1 MRRNKPKAMSDN
13 INDLM
18 LTAAQ
23 TAVGRDGMPPKQKT
37 RIQITN
43 EAKILEAALDVFSKD
58 GFRGAT
64 LDQIARAAD
73 MSKPNLLYY
82 FKNKERI
89 HIALL
94 SGLLDIWLAPL
105 SEISATGDPKLEI
118 GGYIKRKLEISR
130 EFPRESRL
138 FANEILAGAP
148 HIGDFLQTKL
158 KKLVDEKAKILQ
170 RWVDDGQVAP
180 CNPRHLLFAIW
191 STTQHYADFSV
202 QVRLV
207 LGLESGD
214 SSYYEEAS
222 QMLETLFLGK
232 LIDTPDCD

>member
-1 MRRNKPKAMSDN
+1 MSDN

-18 LTAAQ
+18 PTAAQ
-23 TAVGRDGMPPKQKT
+23 TAVGGDGMSPKQKT

-43 EAKILEAALDVFSKD
+43 EAKILEAALDVFSQD

-64 LDQIARAAD
+64 LDRIARAAD

-105 SEISATGDPKLEI
+105 SEISATGDPTLEI

-130 EFPRESRL
+130 EYPRESRL

-158 KKLVDEKAKILQ
+158 KKLVDEKAAILQ
-170 RWVDDGQVAP
+170 RWVDNGQLAP
-180 CNPRHLLFAIW
+180 CDPRHLLFAIW

-207 LGLESGD
+207 LGLESED

-222 QMLETLFLGK
+222 QMLETLFLGQ
-232 LIDTPDCD
+232 LIKTHDCD

>member
-1 MRRNKPKAMSDN
+1 MSDITKESIPPATKTVAN
-13 INDLM
+13 
-18 LTAAQ
+18 
-23 TAVGRDGMPPKQKT
+23 GDGVSSKQKT

-43 EAKILEAALDVFSKD
+43 ETKILEAALEVFAQD

-64 LDQIARAAD
+64 LDRIASAAD

-94 SGLLDIWLAPL
+94 TGLLDIWLAPL
-105 SEISATGDPKLEI
+105 SEISATGDPTLEI

-130 EFPRESRL
+130 EYPRESRL

-158 KKLVDEKAKILQ
+158 KKLVDEKAAILQ
-170 RWVDDGQVAP
+170 RWVDDGQLAP
-180 CNPRHLLFAIW
+180 CDPRHLLFAIW

-207 LGLESGD
+207 LGLESED
-214 SSYYEEAS
+214 NSYYEEAS
-222 QMLETLFLGK
+222 QILETLFLGQLVK
-232 LIDTPDCD
+232 THDCN